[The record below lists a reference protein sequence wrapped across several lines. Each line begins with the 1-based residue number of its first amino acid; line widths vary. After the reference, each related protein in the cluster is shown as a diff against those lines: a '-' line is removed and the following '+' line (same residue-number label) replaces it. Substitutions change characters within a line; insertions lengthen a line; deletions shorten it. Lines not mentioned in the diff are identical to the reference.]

1 MKVPNITPK
10 LPSRETLHY
19 KYLNPDYSVQAV
31 LTLDKKTKEFISYQ
45 KYTKENP
52 YRGEYDTFNDKP
64 IKAKPIR
71 HKPGD
76 EFTTKY
82 LNKDLKTV
90 DIEVKYR
97 WIDDNEYEVVEVK
110 KFSQNETK

>member
-1 MKVPNITPK
+1 MNLVNENFLELQDSYLFSTIAKKV
-10 LPSRETLHY
+10 
-19 KYLNPDYSVQAV
+19 A
-31 LTLDKKTKEFISYQ
+31 

-90 DIEVKYR
+90 DMEVKYR

>member
-1 MKVPNITPK
+1 MKIPNITPK
-10 LPSRETLHY
+10 LPSREMLHY

-52 YRGEYDTFNDKP
+52 YRGEYDSFNDNPYKLKRKP
-64 IKAKPIR
+64 

-90 DIEVKYR
+90 DMEVKFR
-97 WIDDNEYEVVEVK
+97 WINQREFEVVEVK
-110 KFSQNETK
+110 KFNQNEAK

>member
-31 LTLDKKTKEFISYQ
+31 LTLDKKAKEFISYQ

-64 IKAKPIR
+64 
-71 HKPGD
+71 
-76 EFTTKY
+76 
-82 LNKDLKTV
+82 
-90 DIEVKYR
+90 
-97 WIDDNEYEVVEVK
+97 
-110 KFSQNETK
+110 QNFRQEKLYITNI